1 MSDNW
6 DKLAEES
13 AEATDEKLSKGLEN
27 LVKADLG
34 ALCPNPDDREK
45 VQRLV
50 DAVKASTTKNEAIAA
65 FKAASALVGE
75 KIVNIA
81 KTAMLALS
89 LGFLVVSAQAQV
101 STLDLSNPLADPR
114 AGFAWDGSG
123 SSLGVAYVPV
133 IYWVGEQSGVEY
145 ATLNWGMSDVLS
157 DGTKKMM
164 VSVGPR
170 VDNAFLWLAGGKWAK
185 KHLRFAMLPPVQV
198 SVAVLTSDFKH
209 FRPWLALV
217 TKFGSK

>member
-1 MSDNW
+1 MTSNW
-6 DKLAEES
+6 DLEADKA
-13 AEATDEKLSKGLEN
+13 AEATDEKLAKGLEK

-34 ALCPNPDDREK
+34 TLCPNPEDREK
-45 VQRLV
+45 VQSLV

-81 KTAMLALS
+81 KTAMLGIIIALS
-89 LGFLVVSAQAQV
+89 AGTAQAQV
-101 STLDLSNPLADPR
+101 NTLDLSNPLADPR
-114 AGFAWDGSG
+114 AGFAWDGKG
-123 SSLGVAYVPV
+123 GTLGVAYVPV
-133 IYWVGEQSGVEY
+133 VYWVGEESGMEY

-157 DGTKKMM
+157 DGSKKMM

-185 KHLRFAMLPPVQV
+185 KHLRFAALPPVQV

-209 FRPWLALV
+209 FSPWLALV

>member
-1 MSDNW
+1 MNDW
-6 DKLAEES
+6 DKLADES
-13 AEATDEKLSKGLEN
+13 AEATDEKLSKGLEK

-34 ALCPNPDDREK
+34 ALCPNPEEREK
-45 VQRLV
+45 VAQLV
-50 DAVKASTTKNEAIAA
+50 AAVQAQTDKNERIAA
-65 FKAASALVGE
+65 FKAVASVVGE
-75 KIVNIA
+75 RIVNIA
-81 KTAMLALS
+81 KTAMLGIIIALS
-89 LGFLVVSAQAQV
+89 VSTANAQV
-101 STLDLSNPLADPR
+101 SSLDLSNPLADPR
-114 AGFAWDGSG
+114 AGFAWDGKG
-123 SSLGVAYVPV
+123 GTLGVAYVPV
-133 IYWVGEQSGVEY
+133 VYWVGEHSGMEY

-198 SVAVLTSDFKH
+198 SVAILTSDFKH

>member
-1 MSDNW
+1 MTDW
-6 DKLAEES
+6 DKAADAAEEK
-13 AEATDEKLSKGLEN
+13 TDAQLAKGLEK

-34 ALCPNPDDREK
+34 ALCVTPADREQVEK
-45 VQRLV
+45 LV
-50 DAVKASTTKNEAIAA
+50 NAVKACTSKNEAIAA
-65 FKAASALVGE
+65 FKAMSAVVGE
-75 KIVNIA
+75 KIVHIA
-81 KTAMLALS
+81 KTAMLCFTLCFVAA
-89 LGFLVVSAQAQV
+89 SAHAQV

-114 AGFAWDGSG
+114 AGFAWDGKG
-123 SSLGVAYVPV
+123 GKLGVAYVPV
-133 IYWVGEQSGVEY
+133 IYWVGEESGVEY

-185 KHLRFAMLPPVQV
+185 KHLRFAALPPVQV
-198 SVAVLTSDFKH
+198 SVAILTDDFKH
-209 FRPWLALV
+209 FKPWLALS